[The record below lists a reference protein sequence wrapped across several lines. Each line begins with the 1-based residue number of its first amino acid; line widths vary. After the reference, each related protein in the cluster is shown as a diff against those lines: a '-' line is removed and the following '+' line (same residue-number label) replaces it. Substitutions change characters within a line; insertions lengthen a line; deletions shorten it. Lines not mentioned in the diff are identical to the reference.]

1 MRSGASAPV
10 PFALAAA
17 GTDRAVRRASPSPF
31 TVLVSI
37 VTKFLHLDG
46 ARATDC
52 LLLRQPPGPRGRAPE
67 VRTGGAAGGS
77 RARRRR
83 QLFGAA
89 RSAVVGDE
97 AALLQ
102 DPADQP
108 PTGDPDVLVDPERR
122 GDAHPRRRVDRRGE
136 RHHALLELRHARLE
150 VACAPLRSVTV
161 SRVSV

>member
-37 VTKFLHLDG
+37 VTQSLHLDG
-46 ARATDC
+46 ARATAC
-52 LLLRQPPGPRGRAPE
+52 FPSPATPRPPGRAPE
-67 VRTGGAAGGS
+67 LRTGGAAGGS

-83 QLFGAA
+83 RLFGAA
-89 RSAVVGDE
+89 RPAVVGDE

-108 PTGDPDVLVDPERR
+108 PAGDPD
-122 GDAHPRRRVDRRGE
+122 
-136 RHHALLELRHARLE
+136 
-150 VACAPLRSVTV
+150 
-161 SRVSV
+161 